1 MITRKQWLKA
11 TIGSCLGACL
21 PVLARTQNT
30 HSFPSRSLKMVVPYA
45 AGGTVDLIGRMLA
58 NRFGPLLGQTVIV
71 ENRAGAGTTI
81 GADAVARSEP
91 DGHTLF
97 LGTNSAFTISPQ
109 LMPKLGYDAIQGFA
123 AIGMVTELPNLL
135 LVKPD
140 SPYKSF
146 DDLVQAARKQPGK
159 LSYASYGAGSTA
171 HLSGEAIKSKLGID
185 LIQVPYKSGAQ
196 TVQAVLS
203 GEVSVAYDTVLGSV
217 ARVKSGQVRALA
229 VTSAKRYFSLPDVP
243 AMEDLGLAGSEVVA
257 WVGCF
262 VPATTPLPAQ
272 KALTNALRKTMAD
285 PQTQKEF
292 LNLGVQAQ
300 FMEPDATMAL
310 VRREYV
316 QFGKLI
322 EKAKIRME

>member
-1 MITRKQWLKA
+1 
-11 TIGSCLGACL
+11 
-21 PVLARTQNT
+21 
-30 HSFPSRSLKMVVPYA
+30 
-45 AGGTVDLIGRMLA
+45 MLA
-58 NRFGPLLGQTVIV
+58 DAQ
-71 ENRAGAGTTI
+71 
-81 GADAVARSEP
+81 ADWIKALAS
-91 DGHTLF
+91 
-97 LGTNSAFTISPQ
+97 S
-109 LMPKLGYDAIQGFA
+109 KGY
-123 AIGMVTELPNLL
+123 LRN
-135 LVKPD
+135 
-140 SPYKSF
+140 
-146 DDLVQAARKQPGK
+146 
-159 LSYASYGAGSTA
+159 ASRPS
-171 HLSGEAIKSKLGID
+171 HVVD
-185 LIQVPYKSGAQ
+185 PP
-196 TVQAVLS
+196 VQAVLS